1 MKVTVKTNYRPQR
14 SSGKVMFLHVSV
26 ILFTGG
32 LVSQHALQ
40 VVSQHVLQISG
51 GWGWYP
57 SMPCRWYPRMPC
69 MSPGGYPGPPQEGG
83 VSLRPLGAVH
93 AGRYSQQA
101 GGTHPTGM
109 HSCSQ
114 KLPSNLHIIIPDMP
128 GHGNTDRVELEDDI
142 YPLLIRKLH
151 QVLQKDQVYIFDK
164 GRKLHLFIICF

>member
-1 MKVTVKTNYRPQR
+1 M
-14 SSGKVMFLHVSV
+14 
-26 ILFTGG
+26 
-32 LVSQHALQ
+32 VSQHALQ
-40 VVSQHVLQISG
+40 VVSQHALHVSRGVSRLT
-51 GWGWYP
+51 
-57 SMPCRWYPRMPC
+57 
-69 MSPGGYPGPPQEGG
+69 PGGGCIPACTEADT
-83 VSLRPLGAVH
+83 LRSLGAVH

-114 KLPSNLHIIIPDMP
+114 KLPSDLHIIVPDMP

-151 QVLQKDQVYIFDK
+151 QVLQKDQVYIIDK